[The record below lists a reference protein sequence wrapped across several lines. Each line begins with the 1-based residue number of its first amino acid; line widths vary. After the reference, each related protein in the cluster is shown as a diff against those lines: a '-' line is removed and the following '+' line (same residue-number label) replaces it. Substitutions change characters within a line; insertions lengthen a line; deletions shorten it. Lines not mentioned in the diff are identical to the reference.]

1 MKIEEKIEEIR
12 RLVRKIDYYDDLIY
26 MRDCDYWELSDAK
39 RELWDLLQNL

>member
-26 MRDCDYWELSDAK
+26 MRDCDYW
-39 RELWDLLQNL
+39 